1 MTNQS
6 ESDRSDNVVPLPL
19 HPATAAWTL
28 TSEVNYVDGVE
39 GEWLRR
45 ELAGALRELL
55 IWARDDNE
63 DRAA

>member
-1 MTNQS
+1 VTYQS
-6 ESDRSDNVVPLPL
+6 ESDRPDNVVPLP
-19 HPATAAWTL
+19 PRQATEAWTF
-28 TSEVNYVDGVE
+28 TSEVNYADGVE